1 MCYYN
6 PSSMQDTWCH
16 MNFIIDLTYCRIL
29 VANSGRA
36 LECGICR
43 SEAQNLPSSL
53 FYLQTP
59 VLHTVTKTWTHHLQR
74 QSHAK
79 LNLYGFLVLFLWV
92 EYYILVYFCPLTRK
106 HINTVYWLILR
117 KMFFVLSQAWD
128 KEKFWVPWGI
138 EPQTFGF
145 ALRCSTTEPQ
155 RLFGEQGLLWNSND
169 TCPAYC

>member
-16 MNFIIDLTYCRIL
+16 MNFIIDLAYCRIL

-59 VLHTVTKTWTHHLQR
+59 VLHTVTKTWTHHLQW

-92 EYYILVYFCPLTRK
+92 EYYILVYFCPVTRK

-117 KMFFVLSQAWD
+117 KVFFVLSQVWD
-128 KEKFWVPWGI
+128 KEKILSPMRN
-138 EPQTFGF
+138 QTPDLWICTPMLYHW
-145 ALRCSTTEPQ
+145 ATQTLRWARSIMK
-155 RLFGEQGLLWNSND
+155 F
-169 TCPAYC
+169 

>member
-16 MNFIIDLTYCRIL
+16 RNFIIDLAYCRIL

-59 VLHTVTKTWTHHLQR
+59 VLHAVTKTWTHHLQR

-92 EYYILVYFCPLTRK
+92 EYYILVYFCPVTRK

-128 KEKFWVPWGI
+128 KEKILSPMRNRTPDLWICTPMLYHWAT
-138 EPQTFGF
+138 QT
-145 ALRCSTTEPQ
+145 LRWARSIMK
-155 RLFGEQGLLWNSND
+155 F
-169 TCPAYC
+169 

>member
-6 PSSMQDTWCH
+6 PSSMQDTCH
-16 MNFIIDLTYCRIL
+16 MNFIIDLAYCRIL
-29 VANSGRA
+29 VANSSRA

-53 FYLQTP
+53 FYVQTP
-59 VLHTVTKTWTHHLQR
+59 LLHTVTKTWTHHLQR

-92 EYYILVYFCPLTRK
+92 EYYILVYFCPVTRK

-128 KEKFWVPWGI
+128 KEKILSPMRNRTPDLWICTPMLYHWAT
-138 EPQTFGF
+138 QT
-145 ALRCSTTEPQ
+145 LRWARSIMK
-155 RLFGEQGLLWNSND
+155 F
-169 TCPAYC
+169 